1 MRLFVGVELDDEVRA
16 ACAGAARVAEERLR
30 GAGAPSIRWI
40 PPENL
45 HITLAFLGHLA
56 ESKTDSIVGA
66 LGGDWAAEEFP
77 FGLAGAGAFPPS
89 GPPRTLWVGVGQ
101 GSERLGELYR
111 GVAERL
117 SGVGIEPER
126 RPYHPHITIGRVKH
140 ASRGAARR
148 VRVVLE
154 AVRVANASG
163 RVNSV
168 TLFESRLSSIG
179 ARYER
184 LLRVPLKAC

>member
-1 MRLFVGVELDDEVRA
+1 MRLFVGVELDEEVRA
-16 ACAGAARVAEERLR
+16 ACAAAARAAEERLR

-56 ESKTDSIVGA
+56 ESRTASIVGA
-66 LGGDWAAEEFP
+66 LGGQWAAEEFP
-77 FGLAGAGAFPPS
+77 FALAGAGAFPPS
-89 GPPRTLWVGVGQ
+89 GPPRTLWVGVRQ
-101 GSERLGELYR
+101 GSDRLGELY
-111 GVAERL
+111 GVVAERL

-126 RPYHPHITIGRVKH
+126 RPYHPHITIGRVTH
-140 ASRGAARR
+140 ANRATARK
-148 VRVVLE
+148 VRAVLE

-163 RVNSV
+163 RVRSL

-179 ARYER
+179 ARYEP
-184 LLRVPLKAC
+184 LLRVPLKA